1 MNVSPRS
8 IFCALL
14 LALPALGT
22 LSSCETTKRGFPE
35 MSSPTND
42 PEDAAARRKREATST
57 QLARINEG
65 KVEYIMP
72 RAQLATA
79 FIREFND
86 GTVVDKT
93 MIRKVQESAKDKPV
107 YYLVGMGLRD
117 GMFRSMAIP
126 LITSTDQSLYL
137 SSNAERYVITS
148 VGCSFCYFSFEKN
161 QITGTTCGDNS
172 GGSRCDMV
180 VENSNNLFRR
190 Q

>member
-1 MNVSPRS
+1 MKLYPRTALHL
-8 IFCALL
+8 ALL
-14 LALPALGT
+14 ILPLLGM
-22 LSSCETTKRGFPE
+22 LSACETSKRGFPE
-35 MSSPTND
+35 VSSPTTD
-42 PEDAAARRKREATST
+42 PEEEANRRKREGVST
-57 QLARINEG
+57 QLARLNEG
-65 KVEYIMP
+65 KIEYIMP

-93 MIRKVQESAKDKPV
+93 MIRKVQESAKDKPI

-137 SSNAERYVITS
+137 SSHAERYVITS

-172 GGSRCDMV
+172 GGSRCDLV

-190 Q
+190 R

>member
-1 MNVSPRS
+1 MKFSPRS
-8 IFCALL
+8 VLYAALL
-14 LALPALGT
+14 TLPVLGS
-22 LSSCETTKRGFPE
+22 LSSCETSKRGFPE
-35 MSSPTND
+35 VSSPSND
-42 PEDAAARRKREATST
+42 PDEANRRKLEATST
-57 QLARINEG
+57 QLARLNEG

-107 YYLVGMGLRD
+107 YYLVGLGLRD

-137 SSNAERYVITS
+137 SSNSERYTITS

-161 QITGTTCGDNS
+161 QITGTTCGDDS

-180 VENSNNLFRR
+180 VGPSNTLFRR
-190 Q
+190 R

>member
-1 MNVSPRS
+1 MKFSSRS
-8 IFCALL
+8 IVCVL
-14 LALPALGT
+14 LAAGSLLGS
-22 LSSCETTKRGFPE
+22 LSSCETSKRGFPE
-35 MSSPTND
+35 MSSPSND
-42 PEDAAARRKREATST
+42 PDEANRRKLEATST

-93 MIRKVQESAKDKPV
+93 MIRKVQEGAKDKPI
-107 YYLVGMGLRD
+107 YYLVGLGLRN

-126 LITSTDQSLYL
+126 LITSSDQSLYL
-137 SSNAERYVITS
+137 NSNSERYTITS

-161 QITGTTCGDNS
+161 RITGTTCGDDS
-172 GGSRCDMV
+172 GGSRCDLV
-180 VENSNNLFRR
+180 VENTNTLFRR
-190 Q
+190 R